1 MHASTYAL
9 SNLLISLLFMHF
21 IFLFLFFFLL
31 FEQEIIELKSII
43 AECQNDRDMKEMAS
57 EELHRATEEEK
68 GLQNLLLKML
78 LPKDDADE
86 RDCILEVRAGNTY

>member
-9 SNLLISLLFMHF
+9 SNLLTSLVFMHF
-21 IFLFLFFFLL
+21 IFLFLFFSLL

-57 EELHRATEEEK
+57 EELHQATEEEK